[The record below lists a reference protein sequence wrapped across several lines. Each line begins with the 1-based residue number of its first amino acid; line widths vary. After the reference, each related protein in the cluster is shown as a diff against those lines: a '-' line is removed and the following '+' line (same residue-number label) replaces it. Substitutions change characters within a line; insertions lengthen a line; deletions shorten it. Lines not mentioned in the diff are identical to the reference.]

1 MKKWYSIIMVISVAL
16 LFGFGVLRWQ
26 AQSKASDTTLWNK
39 KQSFMS
45 ISPID
50 GMDMIEKNKNNPN
63 FIILDVRT
71 PGEYASG
78 HIAGAMNLDYY
89 SKSFRTTLNQLDKS
103 KTYLIYCHTGRRSG
117 LTLDLMR
124 DLGFSEA
131 YDIEGGI
138 AAWKAKG
145 LSYLN

>member
-1 MKKWYSIIMVISVAL
+1 MKKWYSIVLVVSVAL

-26 AQSKASDTTLWNK
+26 AQSKASDTTLAHT

-50 GMDMIEKNKNNPN
+50 GLAMIEKNKNNSD

-71 PGEYASG
+71 PGEYAPE

-89 SKSFRTTLNQLDKS
+89 SKSFRKNLNQLDKS

-117 LTLDLMR
+117 LTLDMMR
-124 DLGFSEA
+124 DLGFSEV
-131 YDIEGGI
+131 YDIAGGI

-145 LSYLN
+145 LSDLN

>member
-1 MKKWYSIIMVISVAL
+1 MKKLTSIIMVVSIVL

-26 AQSKASDTTLWNK
+26 AQSKASDTTRANT

-50 GMDMIEKNKNNPN
+50 GMAMIEKNKNNPN

-71 PGEYASG
+71 PAEYASG

-89 SKSFRTTLNQLDKS
+89 SKSFRTNLNQLDKG
-103 KTYLIYCHTGRRSG
+103 KTYLIYCHSGRRSG
-117 LTLDLMR
+117 LTLTMMR
-124 DLGFSEA
+124 DLGFSKVD
-131 YDIEGGI
+131 DIAGGI